1 LADTWSKEQR
11 GRGQSIYGTLTF
23 FGPGIAPIIGAYIA
37 QGADWNW
44 IFHVTSFMTVV
55 VQVCALFFLKESY
68 EPVILA
74 KEAKTIRKQMRKTNP
89 DVVVRTVFQTMD
101 RSPSER
107 RTDLR
112 KRLALPFVMMFT
124 HPATIAPAVFRAY
137 LYGVMYL
144 MFSTFDTCFVDVY
157 GMSEEHA
164 SLNFLSMCSG
174 FVIGIHTVNPLMDWV
189 SLSFSTLP
197 TNLLTYPSSTCC

>member
-1 LADTWSKEQR
+1 
-11 GRGQSIYGTLTF
+11 
-23 FGPGIAPIIGAYIA
+23 
-37 QGADWNW
+37 
-44 IFHVTSFMTVV
+44 MTVV

-74 KEAKTIRKQMRKTNP
+74 REAKAIRKQMSKTNP

-107 RTDLR
+107 RTELR

-124 HPATIAPAVFRAY
+124 HPATIAPALFRAY

-144 MFSTFDTCFVDVY
+144 MFSTFDTLFVDVY

-164 SLNFLSMCSG
+164 SLNFLSLCTG
-174 FVIGIHTVNPLMDWV
+174 FTVGIHTANPLMDWV
-189 SLSFSTLP
+189 CVPRSACP
-197 TNLLTYPSSTCC
+197 TDILTQASSTRY